1 MRSKRRDASRD
12 QDGRPDCPPDLL
24 RPHRPPLRATVR
36 SGRASDLNALLA
48 LESKVFATDR
58 MSRRSARQFLLSPRA
73 TVLVAEVGHDL
84 CGAAVV
90 LFRHASDIA
99 RLYSIAVDPAVA
111 ANGIGR
117 TLLSAAEETATAR
130 DCQYLRLEVHANNTR
145 AIDCYRKAGYRE
157 FGRHKKYY
165 QENGDALRFEKRL
178 AVPVASLA
186 DAPPYF
192 HQTTEFTCGPA
203 CILMALA
210 WADPAFSP
218 TPATEFRLWREATTI
233 FMSSGPGGCG
243 PFGMAV
249 TLQKHGLDPEIFVT
263 HPGPYFLDTVQS
275 LEKRRVVR
283 ITQEDFT
290 REAEALDI
298 RTHVA
303 HADESVLMPALRQGA
318 AAIVLL
324 SGYHMKP
331 KGQPHWVFVFGCED
345 RFVLT
350 HDPGANR
357 DKQGQAIA
365 PETYAVPWSAFMRM
379 TRCGRDR
386 LGAAILIR
394 KRLRP

>member
-1 MRSKRRDASRD
+1 MRSELRDETAARD
-12 QDGRPDCPPDLL
+12 PDGTQERV
-24 RPHRPPLRATVR
+24 PLRATVR
-36 SGRASDLNALLA
+36 SGRVSNLDALLA

-73 TVLVAEVGHDL
+73 TVLVAEAEGRL

-90 LFRHASDIA
+90 LVRHASDTA
-99 RLYSIAVDPAVA
+99 RLYSIAVDPEVSG
-111 ANGIGR
+111 NGIGQA
-117 TLLSAAEETATAR
+117 LLTAAEETAIAR
-130 DCQYLRLEVHANNTR
+130 DCQYLRLEVHENNTR
-145 AIDCYRKAGYRE
+145 AIDCYRKSGYRE

-165 QENGDALRFEKRL
+165 QDNGDALRFEKRL
-178 AVPVASLA
+178 AAPIASLA
-186 DAPPYF
+186 AAPPYF

-210 WADPAFSP
+210 WADPTFSP

-249 TLQKHGLDPEIFVT
+249 ALKKHGLTPEIFVT

-275 LEKRRVVR
+275 LETRRVMRV
-283 ITQEDFT
+283 TQEDFVQ
-290 REAEALDI
+290 EAQALGI
-298 RTHVA
+298 ATHLA
-303 HADESVLMPALRQGA
+303 HADESVLMPALRAGA
-318 AAIVLL
+318 SAIVLV
-324 SGYHMKP
+324 SGYHMTP
-331 KGQPHWVFVFGCED
+331 SGQPHWVFVFGCEG

-350 HDPGANR
+350 HDPAAVR
-357 DKQGQAIA
+357 DRQGQAIA
-365 PETYAVPWSAFMRM
+365 PETYAVPWAAFMRM

-394 KRLRP
+394 KGSRP

>member
-1 MRSKRRDASRD
+1 MRSKRREETPPGDNN
-12 QDGRPDCPPDLL
+12 GRPDCCPV
-24 RPHRPPLRATVR
+24 RATIR
-36 SGRASDLNALLA
+36 SGRIADLDALLA

-73 TVLVAEVGHDL
+73 TVLVAEVEGRL

-90 LFRHASDIA
+90 LVRHASDTA
-99 RLYSIAVDPAVA
+99 RLYSIAVDPEVSG
-111 ANGIGR
+111 NGIGQA
-117 TLLSAAEETATAR
+117 LLTAAEQTAISR
-130 DCQYLRLEVHANNTR
+130 DCQYLRLEVHENNAR
-145 AIDCYRKAGYRE
+145 AIDCYRKSGYRE

-165 QENGDALRFEKRL
+165 QDNGDALRFEKRL
-178 AVPVASLA
+178 AAPAASLA

-249 TLQKHGLDPEIFVT
+249 ALKKHGLTPEIFVT
-263 HPGPYFLDTVQS
+263 RPGPYFLDTVQS
-275 LEKRRVVR
+275 LEKRRVMR
-283 ITQEDFT
+283 ITQEDF
-290 REAEALDI
+290 AEQAGALGVQ
-298 RTHVA
+298 THLA
-303 HADESVLMPALRQGA
+303 HADESVLMPALRNGA
-318 AAIVLL
+318 SAIVLV
-324 SGYHMKP
+324 SGYHMTP
-331 KGQPHWVFVFGCED
+331 RGQPHWVFVFGCEG

-350 HDPGANR
+350 HDPAAVR
-357 DKQGQAIA
+357 DKQGHAIA

-379 TRCGRDR
+379 TRCGRDH

-394 KRLRP
+394 KGSRP